1 MGSWIYPKKQ
11 EILLGGCGELDV
23 LCMLLFFQTFYKR
36 RSSMHVWIGDYSN
49 CESIRVAV
57 VVGSAYLSSFLQ
69 QAGSNWG
76 LTWNLFP
83 KFSSG
88 SGEEGRLRQNLL
100 KPNFKPKRLVLC
112 FPGFMSVW
120 HLRFVLLLFDWSGS
134 LQKWKIRKSW
144 QYLSM
149 YIGRLCYEQFSA
161 LSWVVW

>member
-36 RSSMHVWIGDYSN
+36 RSSMHVWIRDYSN
-49 CESIRVAV
+49 WEYQGGCS
-57 VVGSAYLSSFLQ
+57 GWFCLSFIFLQ
-69 QAGSNWG
+69 QAGRNWG
-76 LTWNLFP
+76 LTWNLSP

-100 KPNFKPKRLVLC
+100 KPNFKPKRLVLR

-149 YIGRLCYEQFSA
+149 YVGRLLWAVFCS
-161 LSWVVW
+161 